1 MPERIFKI
9 SLRVRYAE
17 TDQMGVVYYANY
29 LVWFEVARTEL
40 FRELGMYY
48 SEVEKEGIILPAV
61 ESHLKYIAS
70 AYYDEDIE
78 IYTKITELK
87 GASITFTYE
96 AVRPSDKKILT
107 KGFTR
112 HAFLTKNERKIIPIP
127 EDIRKLLEPVIAK
140 S

>member
-1 MPERIFKI
+1 FIFISNMVLLWEFKVYSSRERINLMPERTFKI

-70 AYYDEDIE
+70 AYYDED
-78 IYTKITELK
+78 
-87 GASITFTYE
+87 
-96 AVRPSDKKILT
+96 
-107 KGFTR
+107 
-112 HAFLTKNERKIIPIP
+112 
-127 EDIRKLLEPVIAK
+127 
-140 S
+140 